1 MEGKF
6 AAQRTIAIILARC
19 DWFHREPYVSE
30 RYRPRQSYLD
40 DSIARAFTAERGKSV
55 SENAVREI
63 LGAPGIGLRLSR
75 FCNMGRRIT
84 FSGRRSVREIVVG
97 SCVRK

>member
-30 RYRPRQSYLD
+30 RYRPRQSYRD
-40 DSIARAFTAERGKSV
+40 DSIARDFGGAMRYCP
-55 SENAVREI
+55 ENAVREI

>member
-6 AAQRTIAIILARC
+6 AAQRTIAIILASS

-30 RYRPRQSYLD
+30 RYRPGQSYLD
-40 DSIARAFTAERGKSV
+40 DSIARDLRRSEGSCL
-55 SENAVREI
+55 ENAVREI
-63 LGAPGIGLRLSR
+63 LGAPGIGSRLSR
-75 FCNMGRRIT
+75 FCNVGRGIAPP
-84 FSGRRSVREIVVG
+84 GLRSLREIVVG